1 MINISKYHIIKH
13 FIISLK
19 VPLSKFDIFLNMLG
33 INICDVSRQ
42 YFLSKRAIKDLYWMG
57 LSDLETEGQ
66 WIWVDSTPLNET
78 GAV

>member
-1 MINISKYHIIKH
+1 MIGPLASVK
-13 FIISLK
+13 S
-19 VPLSKFDIFLNMLG
+19 VPSQIFL
-33 INICDVSRQ
+33 
-42 YFLSKRAIKDLYWMG
+42 IKKTKGQIYWMG